1 MVKACPNPHDSQWK
15 ELVKQVGDRLANMA
29 FVSNGYEMPNVRPIS
44 EIKKAIGFKSEV
56 HDYASIVKKIKQYNA
71 SNGTSHSFVAKQ
83 LGQSTL
89 YTLEL
94 FPNYLPVNAELKRQR
109 DEVTFDSLRVEG
121 KEEYKKS
128 LAALYNMPY
137 KALEKESDLGRFNQE
152 GDFIPIDDYIDELV
166 ATAPGQVEAVEIK
179 RRQKIDKEILKVRE
193 QLRFEEDPV
202 KIRDLNIKAQK
213 LATQRESTEANIT
226 MAQKIDSFESVASFA
241 DEQLDTVDQILN
253 KDTVTFEDLQFARRT
268 IDLWKAA
275 GDFSTTPDKH
285 IILDPGEF
293 STPEIRNI
301 FKNFQNKAEELDSIL
316 QQLEEDYLVEFV
328 REHTNENITKDEVFK
343 LFTDAG
349 KLATLTKNLGR
360 HDNAILSAIFNA
372 VEKANIKAQF
382 EANDVWEDI
391 DKLSKA
397 VLKKTGN
404 NYNIFKQLNDDGT
417 ATGRLVSRFSASFY
431 DQRNKLIDLAFNQ
444 VDSTGQKKKTP
455 EAVDAYFNWVK
466 KNTITFDPRILFPD
480 ANEEEGIIPDKY
492 IYKRVSYSDT
502 QRNAHIAELK
512 ANLGEKG
519 YEYYIDSLKRKLD
532 KFKVQREAK
541 YFAIQAEPGLSE
553 EGKEHLFEEW
563 LKEWSPYWGADM
575 AENPA
580 SRIKKTEG
588 GKTSYYS
595 PQGTI
600 DYGIQVPRRTVEG
613 QDTSWYDKNYE
624 KIENDAD
631 LLAFH
636 NLTMKSLNQMRMI
649 LPPQKRKLMSIGVI
663 PTMKKSIMDIFSEKG
678 MAMGVR
684 PFMDKL
690 TQLQTTTD
698 LATEIV
704 SDINPVTK
712 EIDKQIQLQFIE
724 DADAKIADIVK
735 LKKIKYEQETGKI
748 ASNEELRR
756 FKKEAR
762 TELAQDKSWDLA
774 KIMKA
779 YTLTVLAYK
788 HKSFIEPQIKLAERV
803 FKAQEEVITNEAGM
817 AKTKNDAIATQKG
830 LQNYISA
837 LNFFL
842 DSTYYNI
849 GGRKIEGVTNKK
861 LYTKQEQ
868 EKKKNLEEL
877 VAQETDPKKKEF
889 LEAQIEALGGFRTA
903 SGTFD
908 AVLKFMTFKGLGW
921 NVGSAFSNIGFG
933 VITNLTEA
941 SAGIHYNMAQMKK
954 AYMLTT
960 NSVGRYLSG
969 NTMFN
974 SEDSNAVKIRTLM
987 DKYNLLQ
994 TSNKELYD
1002 TSQKS
1007 SFNKL
1012 KRFGPFTLQER
1023 SEYLNY
1029 APVMI
1034 ATMMNMKAT
1043 NAEGKKVE
1051 LWEAYD
1057 TDGKLKEGFT
1067 TDVDETQMV
1076 QKIKRII
1083 EMNHGDYNNA
1093 LQIKAT
1099 VAGRA
1104 VSQFRTWMFEGFANR
1119 FEKEKVD
1126 YALSYGLDEPYVRKG
1141 RYRSFS
1147 AGQLVATGATLGTL
1161 FFPGI
1166 GTAALAGAGYLGGKI
1181 FGLQESENVL
1191 SDTLFTLKQLARKLM
1206 FKPTKFQDK
1215 FNAVDAA
1222 NMRRNMTEL
1231 YILMGLT
1238 AFMVLLKGLVIDD
1251 DDEEKNGDK
1260 AFMAKFLFNQATRLS
1275 TDITFYTNPIEFD
1288 KLTKTAVPMAK
1299 VIDDSYIIFKDMK
1312 AFLDDEEDND
1322 VFSSGAFKEESK
1334 LKIHLGEF
1342 IPGTAQAIKL
1352 YRLGDRVIE

>member
-1 MVKACPNPHDSQWK
+1 MVKACPNPQDPQWK

-29 FVSNGYEMPNVRPIS
+29 FVSNGYEMPNVRPLA
-44 EIKKAIGFKSEV
+44 EIKKAIGFKSET
-56 HDYASIVKKIKQYNA
+56 HDYAPLAKKIKQYNA
-71 SNGTSHSFVAKQ
+71 TNGTSHSFTPTQ
-83 LGQSTL
+83 LGESTL
-89 YTLEL
+89 YTLKF
-94 FPNYLPVNAELKRQR
+94 FPNYLPTNAEIKRQQ
-109 DEVTFDSLRVEG
+109 DEASFDSLKVENR
-121 KEEYKKS
+121 EEYKQGFKQLYPYTPS
-128 LAALYNMPY
+128 PSEMAA
-137 KALEKESDLGRFNQE
+137 GRFNQE
-152 GDFIPIDDYIDELV
+152 GDFIPIDDYTDELIAAAPKQV
-166 ATAPGQVEAVEIK
+166 AEVEYK

-193 QLRFEEDPV
+193 QLRFETDPV
-202 KIRDLNIKAQK
+202 KIRDLNIAAQK
-213 LATQRESTEANIT
+213 LASQRESTEENIT
-226 MAQKIDSFESVASFA
+226 MAEKIDSFEQVASFA

-253 KDTVTFEDLQFARRT
+253 KANITFEDIQFARRT

-275 GDFSTTPDKH
+275 GDFSMTPDKH
-285 IILDPGEF
+285 LILDEGEF
-293 STPEIRNI
+293 ATPEIRNI
-301 FKNFQNKAEELDSIL
+301 FKNFQNKAEELDSML
-316 QQLEEDYLVEFV
+316 QQLEEDFLVEFV
-328 REHTNENITKDEVFK
+328 REHTSENITKDEVFK
-343 LFTDAG
+343 LFTDAS
-349 KLATLTKNLGR
+349 KVATLTKNLGR
-360 HDNAILSAIFNA
+360 HDNAILSAIFSS

-382 EANDVWEDI
+382 EANEVWEDI
-391 DKLSKA
+391 DRLSKA

-404 NYNIFKQLNDDGT
+404 NYNIFKQLNADGT
-417 ATGRLVSRFSASFY
+417 DTGRLVTRFSAEFY

-444 VDSTGQKKKTP
+444 IDSKGQKKKTP
-455 EAVDAYFNWVK
+455 EAVAAYFDWVK
-466 KNTITFDPRILFPD
+466 KNTINFDPRILIPD
-480 ANEEEGIIPDKY
+480 STTEDGIVPDKY
-492 IYKRVSYSDT
+492 IYNRVTYSST
-502 QRNAHIAELK
+502 QRDAHIAELK
-512 ANLGEKG
+512 ATLGEKG
-519 YEYYIDSLKRKLD
+519 YDYYIDSLKRKVE

-541 YFAIQAEPGLSE
+541 YFAIQTEPGLSA

-563 LKEWSPYWGADM
+563 LKEWSPYWGMDM

-588 GKTSYYS
+588 GVSSYYS

-600 DYGIQVPRRTVEG
+600 EYGIQVPRRSVEG
-613 QDTSWYDKNYE
+613 KETTWYDKNYE
-624 KIENDAD
+624 KIENDSD
-631 LLAFH
+631 LLEFH
-636 NLTMKSLNQMRMI
+636 NLIMKNLNQMRMI
-649 LPPQKRKLMSIGVI
+649 LPPQKRKLMGIGVI
-663 PTMKKSIMDIFSEKG
+663 PTMRKSIMDIFSEKG
-678 MAMGVR
+678 MAIGVA

-690 TQLQTTTD
+690 KQLQTTTD
-698 LATEIV
+698 LATNIV

-724 DADAKIADIVK
+724 DADSKIADIVR

-748 ASNEELRR
+748 AGTPELQR
-756 FKKEAR
+756 FRKEAR
-762 TELAQDKSWDLA
+762 TELSGEKSWDLA

-779 YTLTVLAYK
+779 YTLTTLAYK

-803 FKAQEEVITNEAGM
+803 FKAQEEIITNEAGM

-830 LQNYISA
+830 LQNYVSA

-849 GGRKIEGVTNKK
+849 GGRKIEGVTKKK
-861 LYTKQEQ
+861 LYTSE
-868 EKKKNLEEL
+868 ETKKKTELEEL
-877 VAQETDPKKKEF
+877 LEKETDEKKKEF
-889 LEAQIEALGGFRTA
+889 LQAQIDALGGVRTA

-908 AVLKFMTFKGLGW
+908 AILKFMTFKGLGW
-921 NVGSAFSNIGFG
+921 NIGSAFSNIGFG

-941 SAGIHYNMAQMKK
+941 SAGIHYNMEQMRR

-969 NTMFN
+969 NTMFS
-974 SEDSNAVKIRTLM
+974 SEDSTAVKIRTLM

-1034 ATMMNMKAT
+1034 ATMMNMKAKDADG
-1043 NAEGKKVE
+1043 NEVD
-1051 LWEAYD
+1051 LWDAYD
-1057 TDGKLKEGFT
+1057 SDGKLKEGFT
-1067 TDVDETQMV
+1067 TDIDETQMV

-1119 FEKEKVD
+1119 FEKEKID

-1141 RYRSFS
+1141 RYRSYS
-1147 AGQLVATGATLGTL
+1147 AGQLVTAGAALGSL

-1166 GTAALAGAGYLGGKI
+1166 GTVALAGAGYLGGKI
-1181 FGLQESENVL
+1181 FGMQESENVL
-1191 SDTLFTLKQLARKLM
+1191 GDTLFTLKQLARKLM
-1206 FKPTKFQDK
+1206 FRPTKFQDK

-1238 AFMVLLKGLVIDD
+1238 AFMVLLKGLVLDD
-1251 DDEEKNGDK
+1251 DDEEKAGDK

-1299 VIDDSYIIFKDMK
+1299 LIDDSYTIFKDMK
-1312 AFLDDEEDND
+1312 AYLNDDEEDD
-1322 VFSSGAFKEESK
+1322 VFSSGTFKDESK
-1334 LKIHLGEF
+1334 LKIHTGEF